1 MKSFIY
7 SIKTVFEITLI
18 LLPLI
23 KNSYICFE
31 KCFEIKNITDL
42 KIVVRDIKLLLLK
55 CALGSTVVFRVSS
68 TYRFVE
74 SCVKRLCFRK
84 LKK

>member
-7 SIKTVFEITLI
+7 SIKTVFETTLI

-23 KNSYICFE
+23 KVSYIRFE
-31 KCFEIKNITDL
+31 KCLRIINIADL
-42 KIVVRDIKLLLLK
+42 KIVVKDSKLLLLK
-55 CALGSTVVFRVSS
+55 YVVGCTVVFRVGS

-74 SCVKRLCFRK
+74 SCVKRLWFR
-84 LKK
+84 